1 MAKPALSL
9 LDLKNV
15 SSDQIHLLFEK
26 AQKISV
32 ENLILKK
39 ENSNPLALVFLE
51 PSTRTRISFEVAAK
65 RLGMQTVSLLGTEGT
80 SLEKGES
87 FEDTLLNIDAMKPAA
102 IILRASDQLDFKK
115 ISSQLSS
122 PVISGGWGM
131 SGHPT
136 QALLDALTIKKFRGR
151 LNQERILFI
160 GDSYHSRVVSSH
172 LELAKT
178 MNYEVGLC
186 GPASWSIKNR
196 INETSAFEFS
206 SLAEG
211 LAWATVVIA
220 LRVQLERHSEKQPIS
235 DYHGTWGLNSTSL
248 KKLSAESLI
257 LHPGPVNHGVEIES
271 TVFQDSR
278 CRILQQV
285 TQGVYLRQAL
295 LHTFIEEPGGWL

>member
-15 SSDQIHLLFEK
+15 SPDQIHLLFEK
-26 AQKISV
+26 ALKISV

-39 ENSNPLALVFLE
+39 ENPNPLALVFLE

-65 RLGMQTVSLLGTEGT
+65 RLGMQTVSLLGAEGT

-102 IILRASDQLDFKK
+102 IILRASDQLDFQKV
-115 ISSQLSS
+115 SSQLST

-151 LNQERILFI
+151 LSQERILFI
-160 GDSYHSRVVSSH
+160 GDTFHSRVVSSH
-172 LELAKT
+172 LELAKI

-196 INETSAFEFS
+196 ITETSALEFS
-206 SLAEG
+206 SLTEG

-235 DYHGTWGLNSTSL
+235 NYHGTWGLNSTSL
-248 KKLSAESLI
+248 KRLSAESLI

-271 TVFQDSR
+271 AVFQDSR

-285 TQGVYLRQAL
+285 TQGVFLRQAL